1 MKKVLLV
8 SLIMFALFGCQKE
21 RCYECTATCT
31 IDGISATSTSVTC
44 GDYSRKE
51 VEDMTMSTVSD
62 GMTCTVECH
71 EQ

>member
-31 IDGISATSTSVTC
+31 VDGYSATSTSVIC
-44 GDYSRKE
+44 GDYTKKE
-51 VEDMTMSTVSD
+51 VEDMTMSTSSA
-62 GMTCTVECH
+62 GTYCTVECH